1 MRTAIKSTN
10 IDLDMTIIPGVVL
23 IPSRMIILERPVPAY
38 NKVLRTATKK
48 MQFGKNEGINFEEVK
63 EEEKFEHTLTATQ
76 QDDSEAE
83 TSSSEI
89 EDTDDE
95 VEVTKS
101 VENVKTKKSLL
112 YQERRKAL
120 TKNLLPYLS

>member
-1 MRTAIKSTN
+1 
-10 IDLDMTIIPGVVL
+10 MTIIPGVVL

-38 NKVLRTATKK
+38 NNLLRTATKK

-63 EEEKFEHTLTATQ
+63 EEEKFEHALTATQ

-83 TSSSEI
+83 TSSEI

-101 VENVKTKKSLL
+101 VENVKTKKK
-112 YQERRKAL
+112 EF
-120 TKNLLPYLS
+120 TLPREKESTH